1 MPFTELHRPGG
12 SRAGSGSCHRLDF
25 LGHWHGAGK
34 KFSTVKGVGLHYFF
48 RHLPS
53 EEMEWM
59 RKEGLGTSV
68 RYWDSRVQGG
78 IDPST
83 ERGGLYWL
91 SGDSEMGGSS
101 TEHEEHPF

>member
-1 MPFTELHRPGG
+1 
-12 SRAGSGSCHRLDF
+12 
-25 LGHWHGAGK
+25 
-34 KFSTVKGVGLHYFF
+34 
-48 RHLPS
+48 
-53 EEMEWM
+53 MEWM